1 MVEKWNSVTLGENM
15 PYINAEL
22 LKRRRLRIK
31 NYEYDVEVNKQEDVK
46 AHLSYSAGL
55 TLQEVA
61 TGLKLIASLPNIQGE
76 IPRANDPQIPY
87 FKKMDVVARDVR
99 GPYIISDSHRH
110 RAQRLV
116 LSNGHGQYEI

>member
-1 MVEKWNSVTLGENM
+1 M

-22 LKRRRLRIK
+22 LKSERLGIK

-46 AHLSYSAGL
+46 AHLSYSTDL

-61 TGLKLIASLPNIQGE
+61 TGLKLIASLPNIQRE
-76 IPRANDPQIPY
+76 TLCSQATNDPQIPY

-99 GPYIISDSHRH
+99 GPYIVSGSHRH
-110 RAQRLV
+110 RARRLL